1 MSTYLEL
8 LVSAGLS
15 AGQLF
20 YSMRGVHQDQELH
33 RKELATS
40 MATHFQT
47 LSQDLF
53 AAAKEADRDVWEQ
66 NNDRF
71 NNLMVLTVLMLGIT
85 SSLVTEGSFN
95 ASNASQDFE
104 LAFLITTSAALAFYF
119 GSLSAAIRATRNM
132 SDLMTERSARLEER
146 IIQLTSIEGGLS
158 PQMRTLYASRDASAV
173 RHPAASPC
181 CWCASDQPAVDCEQS
196 CSGDE
201 SFHTFVKR
209 EIQWLDDAAWSFFLM
224 GTACSMVAM
233 AMLVSTDFS
242 SVGATMFAVISVVG
256 GFTLALWTWCAP
268 RRSVRVHAR
277 MPVRMSDVP
286 NVPRVPTRTDLQKEV
301 VNAPREDMPRCEVA
315 LF

>member
-1 MSTYLEL
+1 MTTWNAATYFLEH
-8 LVSAGLS
+8 LVEHLVS

-20 YSMRGVHQDQELH
+20 FSIRGVHQDQELH
-33 RKELATS
+33 RRELATS

-71 NNLMVLTVLMLGIT
+71 NNLMIITVLMLGIT
-85 SSLVTEGSFN
+85 SSLVTDGSFN

-119 GSLSAAIRATRNM
+119 GSLSAAIRATRDM
-132 SDLMTERSARLEER
+132 SVLMTERSARLERR
-146 IIQLTSIEGGLS
+146 IIQLTRQNGGLS
-158 PQMRTLYASRDASAV
+158 RNMERLYAFSREEEPVPDAGAV
-173 RHPAASPC
+173 AGAGPGEQ
-181 CWCASDQPAVDCEQS
+181 CWRAMLNPREQII
-196 CSGDE
+196 G
-201 SFHTFVKR
+201 SFNTFVER
-209 EIQWLDDAAWSFFLM
+209 EIKPLEMLARNFFLM
-224 GTACSMVAM
+224 GTLCSMVAM

-277 MPVRMSDVP
+277 MPV
-286 NVPRVPTRTDLQKEV
+286 PTRTDLQNEV
-301 VNAPREDMPRCEVA
+301 IDARREDMPRCEVA

>member
-1 MSTYLEL
+1 
-8 LVSAGLS
+8 
-15 AGQLF
+15 
-20 YSMRGVHQDQELH
+20 
-33 RKELATS
+33 

-47 LSQDLF
+47 LSQDLL

-85 SSLVTEGSFN
+85 SSLVTDGSFN

-119 GSLSAAIRATRNM
+119 GSLSAAIRATRKM
-132 SDLMTERSARLEER
+132 SNLMTERSARLEER
-146 IIQLTSIEGGLS
+146 IIQLTSKGGLS
-158 PQMRTLYASRDASAV
+158 PQMRTLYASRDAS
-173 RHPAASPC
+173 
-181 CWCASDQPAVDCEQS
+181 DQPVVVCDQS

-201 SFHTFVKR
+201 SFDRFVRR
-209 EIQWLDDAAWSFFLM
+209 EINWLDQSATSFFLM

-256 GFTLALWTWCAP
+256 GFILALWTWCVDWCAP
-268 RRSVRVHAR
+268 RRSAPE
-277 MPVRMSDVP
+277 PVP
-286 NVPRVPTRTDLQKEV
+286 VPTRTDLQNE

>member
-1 MSTYLEL
+1 MSYEF
-8 LVSAGLS
+8 LVNVGIG

-20 YSMRGVHQDQELH
+20 SSWYGVKHDQEIL

-71 NNLMVLTVLMLGIT
+71 NNLMIITVLMLGIT
-85 SSLVTEGSFN
+85 SSLVTDGSFN

-119 GSLSAAIRATRNM
+119 GSLSAAIRATRDM
-132 SDLMTERSARLEER
+132 SVLMTDRSARLERR
-146 IIQLTSIEGGLS
+146 IIQLTSQNGGLS
-158 PQMRTLYASRDASAV
+158 GQMRRLYASRDEADPGLV
-173 RHPAASPC
+173 
-181 CWCASDQPAVDCEQS
+181 E
-196 CSGDE
+196 GENE
-201 SFHTFVKR
+201 SFNTFVEWKIKPLEMLAR
-209 EIQWLDDAAWSFFLM
+209 NFFLM
-224 GTACSMVAM
+224 GTLCSMVAM

-256 GFTLALWTWCAP
+256 GFIFAIWSAHESDQPPDPRHAVPGAP
-268 RRSVRVHAR
+268 ARVDPAPAR
-277 MPVRMSDVP
+277 V
-286 NVPRVPTRTDLQKEV
+286 DLQCTRELLQNEIV
-301 VNAPREDMPRCEVA
+301 RDVRREDMPRCEVA

>member
-1 MSTYLEL
+1 M
-8 LVSAGLS
+8 S

-20 YSMRGVHQDQELH
+20 FSIRGVHQDQELH
-33 RKELATS
+33 RRELATS

-119 GSLSAAIRATRNM
+119 GSLSAAIRATRDM
-132 SDLMTERSARLEER
+132 SNLMTERSARLEER
-146 IIQLTSIEGGLS
+146 IIQLTSKEGGLS
-158 PQMRTLYASRDASAV
+158 PQMRTLYASRDAS
-173 RHPAASPC
+173 
-181 CWCASDQPAVDCEQS
+181 DQPAEQS

-209 EIQWLDDAAWSFFLM
+209 EIQGLDDAAWSFFLM

-256 GFTLALWTWCAP
+256 GGTLALWTRCA
-268 RRSVRVHAR
+268 RSRIVQGHAR
-277 MPVRMSDVP
+277 MP
-286 NVPRVPTRTDLQKEV
+286 VPTRTDLQKEV
-301 VNAPREDMPRCEVA
+301 VDAPREDMPRCEVA

>member
-1 MSTYLEL
+1 
-8 LVSAGLS
+8 
-15 AGQLF
+15 
-20 YSMRGVHQDQELH
+20 
-33 RKELATS
+33 

-85 SSLVTEGSFN
+85 SSLVTDGSFN

-119 GSLSAAIRATRNM
+119 GSLSAAIRATRDM

-146 IIQLTSIEGGLS
+146 IIQLTSKLEGGLS
-158 PQMRTLYASRDASAV
+158 PTMQNLYASRDAS
-173 RHPAASPC
+173 
-181 CWCASDQPAVDCEQS
+181 DQPVVVCEQS

-286 NVPRVPTRTDLQKEV
+286 NVPNVPTRTDLQKEV
-301 VNAPREDMPRCEVA
+301 VDAPREDMPRCEVA

>member
-1 MSTYLEL
+1 MTTWNAATYFLEH
-8 LVSAGLS
+8 LVS

-85 SSLVTEGSFN
+85 SSLVTDGSFN

-119 GSLSAAIRATRNM
+119 GSLSAAIRATRDM
-132 SDLMTERSARLEER
+132 SELMTERSARLEER
-146 IIQLTSIEGGLS
+146 IIQLTSKGGLS
-158 PQMRTLYASRDASAV
+158 PQMRTLYASRDAS
-173 RHPAASPC
+173 
-181 CWCASDQPAVDCEQS
+181 DQPVVVCDQS
-196 CSGDE
+196 CFGDE
-201 SFHTFVKR
+201 SFDTFVKR
-209 EIQWLDDAAWSFFLM
+209 EIKWLDERARNFFLM

-277 MPVRMSDVP
+277 MPV
-286 NVPRVPTRTDLQKEV
+286 PTRTDLQNEV
-301 VNAPREDMPRCEVA
+301 VDARREDMPRCEVA

>member
-71 NNLMVLTVLMLGIT
+71 NNLMILTVLMLGIT
-85 SSLVTEGSFN
+85 SSLVTDGSFN

-104 LAFLITTSAALAFYF
+104 LAFLIATSAALACYI
-119 GSLSAAIRATRNM
+119 GSLSAAIRATRDM
-132 SDLMTERSARLEER
+132 SVLMTERSARLERR
-146 IIQLTSIEGGLS
+146 IIQLTSQNGGLS
-158 PQMRTLYASRDASAV
+158 RQMRTLYASREEADPDPRAV
-173 RHPAASPC
+173 VRPMV
-181 CWCASDQPAVDCEQS
+181 AVEN
-196 CSGDE
+196 E
-201 SFHTFVKR
+201 SFNTFVERKIKPLETR
-209 EIQWLDDAAWSFFLM
+209 ARNFFLM
-224 GTACSMVAM
+224 GTLCSMVAM

-256 GFTLALWTWCAP
+256 GFIFAIWSAHEFCVTPDPRPVLRPVQAAP
-268 RRSVRVHAR
+268 PAPPPPARV
-277 MPVRMSDVP
+277 
-286 NVPRVPTRTDLQKEV
+286 DLQNEIV
-301 VNAPREDMPRCEVA
+301 RDVRREDIPRCEVP
-315 LF
+315 LL